1 MKNNLPKICYWCGE
15 NLSSETNQREHVPPL
30 SFFPKGFRENLMT
43 VPACQK
49 HNSEFSEL
57 DEKFQFLIKAWRTN
71 SVAENDLLDRVIRG
85 LQRKE
90 KEKFVKELEQ
100 KITRGNINGK
110 GHLFLEINNNENEIF
125 IEKIIR
131 GIFFYHNEK
140 PAKGIIQ
147 SISKR
152 ILNEGVNNIAMI
164 DFLKEDLNTQ
174 ILTNGDFN
182 NPDVFKYQYL
192 NAHGM
197 FAVFM
202 QFYSEAEFIGW
213 VFPENFTF
221 D

>member
-15 NLSSETNQREHVPPL
+15 NLTTATNQREHVPPL

-43 VPACQK
+43 VPACNK

-57 DEKFQFLIKAWRTN
+57 DEKFQFFIKALRTN

-100 KITRGNINGK
+100 KITLGNINGK
-110 GHLFLEINNNENEIF
+110 EHLFVEINENDLF

-131 GIFFYHNEK
+131 GIFFYHTEK
-140 PAKGIIQ
+140 SAKGIIQ

-152 ILNEGVNNIAMI
+152 ILNDGINNIAMI
-164 DFLKEDLNTQ
+164 NYLKEDLDTQ
-174 ILTNGDFN
+174 ILTNGDYN

-192 NAHGM
+192 NVHGV
-197 FAVFM
+197 FVIFM
-202 QFYSEAEFIGW
+202 QFYSDAEFIGW
-213 VFPENFTF
+213 VFSENFTF